1 MIKRIIGLSIMGL
14 SLIMGS
20 YFSIYFS
27 LIGNQMMLLTLSGVT
42 IVLFI
47 FGLLILL
54 LDRKERK
61 LKKEKKI
68 ILEMIK
74 RLERTKKANLS

>member
-61 LKKEKKI
+61 LKKRRK
-68 ILEMIK
+68 
-74 RLERTKKANLS
+74 

>member
-42 IVLFI
+42 IVL
-47 FGLLILL
+47 LS
-54 LDRKERK
+54 LDY
-61 LKKEKKI
+61 
-68 ILEMIK
+68 
-74 RLERTKKANLS
+74 